1 MGFQI
6 QGFTQT
12 QEVRGGNKLVKVR
25 EYHVVALPS
34 ETYFQFRRDQS
45 KWAAANIKSVARQL
59 SDRIEAVLGLPNVV
73 DVIYSQDT
81 TAGGSLQDRMTTYYE
96 TGDGAISGSVEQ
108 PLASF
113 GPNNTAALVNAEIA
127 AGGDSLGD

>member
-1 MGFQI
+1 MAFQI

-12 QEVRGGNKLVKVR
+12 QEVKGGTKLVKVR
-25 EYHVVALPS
+25 EYHVLSLPS
-34 ETYFQFRRDQS
+34 ETYFQFRRPQP
-45 KWAAANIKSVARQL
+45 KWAAANIKSIAKQL
-59 SDRIEAVLGLPNVV
+59 SDRIEAVLGLDDVV
-73 DVIYSQDT
+73 DVVYSQDT

-96 TGDGAISGSVEQ
+96 TPDGAISGSVDQ

-113 GPNNTAALVNAEIA
+113 GPGNTGALISAEIA